1 MPTLRPMRTASRTVP
16 FNRQTTVWLSFSLM
30 TLFRMPD
37 TRLTRRFST
46 SFRCRN
52 YTKSQ
57 SSPQIPP
64 APYSTYRAQLHNS
77 PPNHLQGLKPT
88 CFSHADK
95 LARVSPPIPVLKAEF
110 QNTPR
115 IFDLHAHK
123 QKGSLFPAPP
133 FRNSVPLVSSLRPSR
148 P

>member
-16 FNRQTTVWLSFSLM
+16 FSRQTTVWLSFSLM

-37 TRLTRRFST
+37 TRPTRRFST

-95 LARVSPPIPVLKAEF
+95 LARVSPPIPVLKAGFSEHSQNFYLMRTSKKGVYF
-110 QNTPR
+110 QT
-115 IFDLHAHK
+115 
-123 QKGSLFPAPP
+123 P
-133 FRNSVPLVSSLRPSR
+133 FRNSVPLVSSLLPSR
-148 P
+148 L